1 MPNGPLALIA
11 ELTHRCPLHCVYC
24 SNPIEMQKA
33 GAELTTAE
41 WLRLFQEAAG
51 LGSLH
56 AHFTGGEPLAR
67 ADLVELTSGARAAG
81 LYVNLITSGIGLTD
95 KRLSAL
101 VEAGLEHIQLSF
113 QGSRGQ
119 LADEIAGAPSHAH
132 KIKLAHLIRQFKL
145 AFTLNVV
152 VHRQNLDHLSE
163 IISMIEELAPDRVEI
178 ANVQYY
184 GWALR
189 NQEALLPTRK
199 QVEDAQEIVS
209 AAQARL
215 NGRMRIDYVAPDY
228 YARYPKA
235 CMGGWGR
242 RLILIDPAGRA
253 LPCHAATVIPGL
265 TFENVRDHPLQWIWH
280 ESAAFQ
286 KFRGE
291 DWMPDPCRTC
301 DRRSEDFG
309 GCRCQ
314 ALLLTG
320 NTTATDPVCSL
331 APAHTVVEQILSRV
345 NVSATPVAP
354 PTSAAWVYRP
364 NPR

>member
-24 SNPIEMQKA
+24 SNPLEMQK
-33 GAELTTAE
+33 GGSELTTAE
-41 WLRLFQEAAG
+41 WLRVFQEAAR

-67 ADLVELTSGARAAG
+67 ADLIELTKAARAAG
-81 LYVNLITSGIGLTD
+81 LYVNLITSGIGLTE

-113 QGSRGQ
+113 QGSRQ
-119 LADEIAGAPSHAH
+119 ELADEIAGAPSHAH
-132 KIKLAHLIRQFKL
+132 KIKLAHLIRQIKL
-145 AFTLNVV
+145 AFTVNVV
-152 VHRQNLDHLSE
+152 VHRQNLDHLGE
-163 IISMIEELAPDRVEI
+163 IISMIEGLAPDRVEI

-199 QVEDAQEIVS
+199 QVEDSQEVVT
-209 AAQARL
+209 AAQTRL
-215 NGRMRIDYVAPDY
+215 NGRMRIDFVAPDY

-235 CMGGWGR
+235 CMGGWGQ
-242 RLILIDPAGRA
+242 RLMLIDPAGRA
-253 LPCHAATVIPGL
+253 LPCHAAAVIPGL
-265 TFENVRDHPLQWIWH
+265 TFDNVRDRSLQWIWQ

-291 DWMPDPCRTC
+291 DWMPEPCRTC

-320 NTTATDPVCSL
+320 NAAATDPVCSL
-331 APAHTVVEQILSRV
+331 APAHNLVEKILNRV
-345 NVSATPVAP
+345 NHSEAPVA
-354 PTSAAWVYRP
+354 SASTAWVYRP
-364 NPR
+364 NPH